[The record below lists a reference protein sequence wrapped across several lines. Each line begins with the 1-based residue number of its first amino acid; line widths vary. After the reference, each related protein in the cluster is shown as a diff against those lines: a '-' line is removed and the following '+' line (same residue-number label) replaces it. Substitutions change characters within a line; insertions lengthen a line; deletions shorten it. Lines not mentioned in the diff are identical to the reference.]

1 MVYPYFNFFLF
12 EKRSGMLVNKG
23 SSSFFCC
30 FEKVEVRYQVAQKL
44 GICSDEVVSLQNL

>member
-23 SSSFFCC
+23 SSSFLL